1 MLCWLE
7 PELGIQMK
15 KIHFVDNLA
24 YDYVIPYLKE
34 NSALYFLN
42 TLKDGSV
49 KRTFERSNAGETLE
63 ALMKN
68 DLNISKTAECLY
80 VHRNTVLYRLE
91 KMKKETGGLDPKRA
105 KDLFTLLLAYHI
117 YLYYEV

>member
-1 MLCWLE
+1 M
-7 PELGIQMK
+7 
-15 KIHFVDNLA
+15 A